1 MRHSTGR
8 KESDTLDA
16 DSLDRPTEGCNSD
29 QHHDLPAPCLPSE
42 SVRRASS
49 SDHRSVR
56 CPRGP
61 RCDVCVC
68 GGRRTVVLSA
78 LSRLRSS
85 GAGPL
90 TCRRHLCRESASS
103 AVRDYTCVPYLV
115 CNLKY
120 ASYPVV
126 YQSLAL
132 AHRRDRHRPHLS
144 RLTHHSMS
152 HRPPRPVTRHH
163 TKLHTPTLHD
173 THRLTPRSHISQL
186 HIDTSQPHRDEPRAL
201 RHQLFGQVS
210 SQTFHKSLGV
220 WLRVRSPGLGPCLF
234 ARATVQVYVYY
245 ASYVFV
251 RGGERVL
258 PAVSPG
264 W

>member
-78 LSRLRSS
+78 SLSRLRSS

-120 ASYPVV
+120 A
-126 YQSLAL
+126 
-132 AHRRDRHRPHLS
+132 DRIPS
-144 RLTHHSMS
+144 STIAASISHSPLDVSS

-163 TKLHTPTLHD
+163 TKLHTLTLHD

-186 HIDTSQPHRDEPRAL
+186 HIDTSQALSLVRYLHMMRAFVGRLRGFAPAVLRSGRAAPLRDPLSER
-201 RHQLFGQVS
+201 
-210 SQTFHKSLGV
+210 
-220 WLRVRSPGLGPCLF
+220 
-234 ARATVQVYVYY
+234 ARA
-245 ASYVFV
+245 
-251 RGGERVL
+251 
-258 PAVSPG
+258 
-264 W
+264 

>member
-68 GGRRTVVLSA
+68 VVVGARWSSLHSLVSARPARVRSPVDDICAESRRQVLCVTTRVYHTSFVISNMHRIPSST
-78 LSRLRSS
+78 SRWPSPI
-85 GAGPL
+85 AA
-90 TCRRHLCRESASS
+90 AS
-103 AVRDYTCVPYLV
+103 
-115 CNLKY
+115 
-120 ASYPVV
+120 
-126 YQSLAL
+126 
-132 AHRRDRHRPHLS
+132 
-144 RLTHHSMS
+144 LTHHSMS
-152 HRPPRPVTRHH
+152 HRPPQPVTRHH
-163 TKLHTPTLHD
+163 TKLHTLTLHD

-186 HIDTSQPHRDEPRAL
+186 HIDTSQALSLVRYLHMMRAFVGRL
-201 RHQLFGQVS
+201 RG
-210 SQTFHKSLGV
+210 
-220 WLRVRSPGLGPCLF
+220 F
-234 ARATVQVYVYY
+234 A
-245 ASYVFV
+245 
-251 RGGERVL
+251 
-258 PAVSPG
+258 PAVLRSGRAAPLRDPLSERARV
-264 W
+264 

>member
-85 GAGPL
+85 GAGPRVRSPVDDI
-90 TCRRHLCRESASS
+90 CAESRRQVLCVTTR
-103 AVRDYTCVPYLV
+103 
-115 CNLKY
+115 
-120 ASYPVV
+120 V
-126 YQSLAL
+126 YHTSFVISNMQIVS
-132 AHRRDRHRPHLS
+132 RRLPSPHLS
-144 RLTHHSMS
+144 LTHHSMCR
-152 HRPPRPVTRHH
+152 HTAPP
-163 TKLHTPTLHD
+163 
-173 THRLTPRSHISQL
+173 
-186 HIDTSQPHRDEPRAL
+186 
-201 RHQLFGQVS
+201 G
-210 SQTFHKSLGV
+210 
-220 WLRVRSPGLGPCLF
+220 RSPGTTRNSTHSRYTTHTDSLHDRTYHNFTSTPH
-234 ARATVQVYVYY
+234 RRS
-245 ASYVFV
+245 ASY
-251 RGGERVL
+251 GTYI
-258 PAVSPG
+258 
-264 W
+264 

>member
-132 AHRRDRHRPHLS
+132 AHRAPHLS
-144 RLTHHSMS
+144 L
-152 HRPPRPVTRHH
+152 VTRPLDVTPPPPAGHQAPHETPH
-163 TKLHTPTLHD
+163 THATRHTPTHS
-173 THRLTPRSHISQL
+173 TIAHITTSHRHSLTGAQPRTVL
-186 HIDTSQPHRDEPRAL
+186 TYDACL
-201 RHQLFGQVS
+201 RGPAA
-210 SQTFHKSLGV
+210 
-220 WLRVRSPGLGPCLF
+220 RVRSRCAPLRTRC
-234 ARATVQVYVYY
+234 AAQRSTQ
-245 ASYVFV
+245 
-251 RGGERVL
+251 
-258 PAVSPG
+258 
-264 W
+264 

>member
-120 ASYPVV
+120 A
-126 YQSLAL
+126 
-132 AHRRDRHRPHLS
+132 DRIPS
-144 RLTHHSMS
+144 STIAASISHSPLDVSS

-163 TKLHTPTLHD
+163 TKLHTLTLHD

-186 HIDTSQPHRDEPRAL
+186 HIDTSQALSLVRYLHMMRAFVGRL
-201 RHQLFGQVS
+201 RG
-210 SQTFHKSLGV
+210 
-220 WLRVRSPGLGPCLF
+220 F
-234 ARATVQVYVYY
+234 A
-245 ASYVFV
+245 
-251 RGGERVL
+251 
-258 PAVSPG
+258 PAVLRSGRAAPLRDPLSERERA
-264 W
+264 

>member
-61 RCDVCVC
+61 RCDVC

-132 AHRRDRHRPHLS
+132 AHRREIGIAASLS
-144 RLTHHSMS
+144 LTTRCHTA
-152 HRPPRPVTRHH
+152 PP
-163 TKLHTPTLHD
+163 
-173 THRLTPRSHISQL
+173 
-186 HIDTSQPHRDEPRAL
+186 
-201 RHQLFGQVS
+201 G
-210 SQTFHKSLGV
+210 
-220 WLRVRSPGLGPCLF
+220 RSPGTTRNSTHSRYTTHTDSLHDRTYHNF
-234 ARATVQVYVYY
+234 TSTHRRS
-245 ASYVFV
+245 ASY
-251 RGGERVL
+251 GTYI
-258 PAVSPG
+258 
-264 W
+264 

>member
-85 GAGPL
+85 GAGP
-90 TCRRHLCRESASS
+90 
-103 AVRDYTCVPYLV
+103 
-115 CNLKY
+115 
-120 ASYPVV
+120 
-126 YQSLAL
+126 
-132 AHRRDRHRPHLS
+132 
-144 RLTHHSMS
+144 
-152 HRPPRPVTRHH
+152 
-163 TKLHTPTLHD
+163 
-173 THRLTPRSHISQL
+173 
-186 HIDTSQPHRDEPRAL
+186 
-201 RHQLFGQVS
+201 
-210 SQTFHKSLGV
+210 
-220 WLRVRSPGLGPCLF
+220 RVRSPVDDICAESRRQVLCVTTRVYHTSFVISNMHRLPVVGPRPSPRSASPASLTFTTHTTRCHTAPPGRSPGTTRNSTHSRYTTHTDSLHDRTYHNF
-234 ARATVQVYVYY
+234 TSTPHRRS
-245 ASYVFV
+245 ASY
-251 RGGERVL
+251 GTYI
-258 PAVSPG
+258 
-264 W
+264 